1 MAFCFV
7 VSRFRGF
14 VPVRVCET
22 RSRLG
27 VLTVAALAIWGMKRY
42 YSDAGADDLGWIL
55 GPTARLVGVVTRA
68 RFVAAP
74 GEGYFSPERLFLI
87 EKSCAGIN
95 FMIAAFG
102 MLTFARLHRVERALS
117 GARVLAVS
125 VAASYAAA
133 VIVNATRITIAM
145 WLAAHPVA
153 RSTFTAAEVHR
164 VEGIAVYFGGL
175 ALLYQLA
182 SGSRRMLLPLVWY
195 YAVTLVIPIANG
207 ASLSD
212 ASFVKHALV
221 VLVLPVLLIGAAY
234 AIRALARAGT
244 QTCAV
249 QRARAS
255 AVTISYWNRT
265 NRYSSLS
272 SSRS

>member
-1 MAFCFV
+1 VRIRLCVLMA
-7 VSRFRGF
+7 
-14 VPVRVCET
+14 
-22 RSRLG
+22 
-27 VLTVAALAIWGMKRY
+27 AALAIWCMKRY
-42 YSDAGADDLGWIL
+42 YSDASVDDLGWIL
-55 GPTARLVGVVTRA
+55 GPTARLVGVVTRT

-74 GEGYFSPERLFLI
+74 GEGYFSPDRLFLI

-102 MLTFARLHRVERALS
+102 MLTFARLHRVERGLT

-125 VAASYAAA
+125 VVASYAAA

-153 RSTFTAAEVHR
+153 LSTFTAAEVHR
-164 VEGIAVYFGGL
+164 IEGIVVYFGGL
-175 ALLYQLA
+175 VLLYEPA
-182 SGSRRMLLPLVWY
+182 SGSRRVLLPLVWY

-221 VLVLPVLLIGAAY
+221 VLVLPVLLIAA
-234 AIRALARAGT
+234 ACACCEIARAAAR
-244 QTCAV
+244 TCAA

-255 AVTISYWNRT
+255 AVTISYWKRT